1 MALDPF
7 ETLGLEPRFDL
18 DMEQLQVR
26 HRELSRAL
34 HPDRHA
40 GKTPAERRHAL
51 GKAIEVNDAFRQLKN
66 PLTRARAL
74 LAKLGHA
81 IEEGQEAKPPAEL
94 LMDMMEQREALAEV
108 RESGD
113 QKALAELSQTIEGR
127 QQQAIDAL
135 TRTFAATEQVDA
147 PKAAELMSELRYYA
161 RFLEEA
167 GAIAD
172 EMP

>member
-1 MALDPF
+1 M
-7 ETLGLEPRFDL
+7 G
-18 DMEQLQVR
+18 QLQAR
-26 HRELSRAL
+26 HRELSHAL

-66 PLTRARAL
+66 PLTRGRAL
-74 LAKLGHA
+74 LARLGHA
-81 IEEGQEAKPPAEL
+81 LEEGQEAKPPAEL

-113 QKALAELSQTIEGR
+113 QQALSLLSQQIESR
-127 QQQAIDAL
+127 RRQAIDAL
-135 TRTFAATEQVDA
+135 TQAFAEADQVDA
-147 PKAAELMSELRYYA
+147 AKASEILSELRYYA

>member
-1 MALDPF
+1 MASDPF
-7 ETLGLEPRFDL
+7 ETLGIDPCFDV

-66 PLTRARAL
+66 PLTRGRAL
-74 LAKLGHA
+74 LARLGHA
-81 IEEGQEAKPPAEL
+81 LEEGQEAKPPAEL
-94 LMDMMEQREALAEV
+94 LMDMMELREALAEV
-108 RESGD
+108 RDSRD
-113 QKALAELSQTIEGR
+113 QQALALLSQKIESR
-127 QQQAIDAL
+127 QKQAIAAL
-135 TRTFAATEQVDA
+135 TQAFAAAERVDA
-147 PKAAELMSELRYYA
+147 PKAEEILSELRYYA

-167 GAIAD
+167 SAIAD
-172 EMP
+172 EML